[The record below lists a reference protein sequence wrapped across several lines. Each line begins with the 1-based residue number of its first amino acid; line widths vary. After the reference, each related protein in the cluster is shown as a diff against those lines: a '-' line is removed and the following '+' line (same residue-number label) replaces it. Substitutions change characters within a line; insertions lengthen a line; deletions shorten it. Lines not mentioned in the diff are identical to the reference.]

1 MPKTLF
7 LRRPFSIS
15 FCKISTNASNCFKPT
30 FHPLAQ
36 NFILI
41 LFSILPDSLK
51 DEILSFGD
59 LLLIIS
65 GHIYLSVVC
74 AYNGLKSFGNLD
86 MYDRT
91 AGPILSTTAIVVM
104 LLCIVPPVY
113 LLFQLSLSPSRFLE
127 YVTTDST
134 GPVVWRT
141 LWMVFGVTTTSFFIA
156 LPIAWLL
163 ERSDLP
169 WRNLFGVLVT
179 LPLAIPSYIGSFVLL
194 SAFGQRGL
202 IQQLL
207 EPIGVENMVR
217 ISGCSGSVIV
227 LSLLTYPYLLIP
239 LRPAIGALDPR
250 MSEVSKTVGYGPV
263 RTFYKVTLPLLR
275 PALAAG
281 ALLIALYALSDFGA
295 VSLLNCRSLTVSLFS
310 HYESAFDRTGAASV
324 AILLSTFALIFVL
337 LDLRTRRN
345 RDYNS
350 ARPVVSDSGTTL
362 GKWRWIAVVLLSAFL
377 FVVLVVPIGVLI
389 YWFSREVNYL
399 ESLTSILVPAMN
411 SILVSTVAGVVTCLV
426 ATPVAILSVQ
436 YGRQWLSRI
445 TEVVSYTGYALPG
458 LVIALSL
465 VFVAKNVT
473 FLYQTFFVLIT
484 GYVLLF
490 LPQATGAIR
499 VSMGQMQQS
508 IQGAARGLGA
518 GDLRVMSSITFPLI
532 RRGAIAGFVLVFI
545 TTIKELPATLILSPL
560 GYQSLS
566 VSVWSASSEAFFA
579 RAALPGL
586 LLVLFSLV
594 PLMVLNR
601 WDRSL

>member
-1 MPKTLF
+1 M
-7 LRRPFSIS
+7 R
-15 FCKISTNASNCFKPT
+15 N
-30 FHPLAQ
+30 
-36 NFILI
+36 
-41 LFSILPDSLK
+41 
-51 DEILSFGD
+51 
-59 LLLIIS
+59 
-65 GHIYLSVVC
+65 
-74 AYNGLKSFGNLD
+74 
-86 MYDRT
+86 RT
-91 AGPILSTTAIVVM
+91 AGPILCTAAIMVVI
-104 LLCIVPPVY
+104 LCVVPPVY

-141 LWMVFGVTTTSFFIA
+141 LWMVLAVTTTSLCIA
-156 LPIAWLL
+156 VPMAWLL

-169 WRNLFGVLVT
+169 WRNLFGVLAI

-207 EPIGVENMVR
+207 EPVGVENMVN

-227 LSLLTYPYLLIP
+227 LALSTYPYLLIT
-239 LRPAIGALDPR
+239 LRPAIGSIDPR
-250 MSEVSKTVGYGPV
+250 MSEVSRTFGYGPV
-263 RTFYKVTLPLLR
+263 RTFCKVTLPFLR

-281 ALLIALYALSDFGA
+281 GLLIALYALSDFGA

-337 LDLRTRRN
+337 VDLRTRRN
-345 RDYNS
+345 REYNS
-350 ARPVVSDSGTTL
+350 ARPVVQDRRTTL
-362 GKWRWIAVVLLSAFL
+362 GKWRWPAVALLSVFL
-377 FVVLVVPIGVLI
+377 FVALVVPIGVLI
-389 YWFSREVNYL
+389 YWFTREVNYL
-399 ESLTSILVPAMN
+399 ESLNSILVPAMN
-411 SILVSTVAGVVTCLV
+411 SVLVSAVAGIITCLI

-436 YGRQWLSRI
+436 HGRQWLSRI
-445 TEVVSYTGYALPG
+445 TETVSYTGYALPG

-465 VFVAKNVT
+465 VFVAKNVA
-473 FLYQTFFVLIT
+473 FLYQTFFVLIV

-490 LPQATGAIR
+490 LPQAAGAIR
-499 VSMGQMQQS
+499 VSIGQLQQNVQS
-508 IQGAARGLGA
+508 AAKGLGA
-518 GDLRVMSSITFPLI
+518 GNFRVMSTITFPLI

-560 GYQSLS
+560 GYESLS
-566 VSVWSASSEAFFA
+566 ASVWSASSEAFFA

-586 LLVLFSLV
+586 LLVFFSLL
-594 PLMVLNR
+594 PLILLNR